1 RNRLPKARRRG
12 ESMTEA
18 HPAHLT
24 GNASRDDEATTAALG
39 RLGITNRIAQALGIT
54 KRKEERK
61 SHERNQ
67 YISRGVS
74 RQQDE
79 PANDSMERPSRSGT
93 ACEATRGDSGLEGV
107 GRKTSSRN
115 RRHGRTARQDQK
127 SLPTRHRRYKQING

>member
-1 RNRLPKARRRG
+1 
-12 ESMTEA
+12 MTEA

-24 GNASRDDEATTAALG
+24 GNASRDDEGTTAALG
-39 RLGITNRIAQALGIT
+39 RLVINNRIAKALGIT

-107 GRKTSSRN
+107 GRKTSNPN
-115 RRHGRTARQDQK
+115 RPHWPTARPDPKK
-127 SLPTRHRRYKQING
+127 SPTRPPRNPQING

>member
-24 GNASRDDEATTAALG
+24 GNASRDDEGTTAALG
-39 RLGITNRIAQALGIT
+39 RLVINNRIAKALGIT

-79 PANDSMERPSRSGT
+79 PANDNVERPSRSHST
-93 ACEATRGDSGLEGV
+93 ISGSP
-107 GRKTSSRN
+107 RKMSTTLWSLTGYRPDAQPC
-115 RRHGRTARQDQK
+115 RDRQAERLLIDRQRL
-127 SLPTRHRRYKQING
+127 SHR